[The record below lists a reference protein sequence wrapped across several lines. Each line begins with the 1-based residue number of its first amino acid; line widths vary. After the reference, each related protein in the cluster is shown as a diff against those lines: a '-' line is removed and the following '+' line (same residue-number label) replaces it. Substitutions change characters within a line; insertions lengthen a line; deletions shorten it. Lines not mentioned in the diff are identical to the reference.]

1 MPLPIDA
8 TDTKINEELKNHFLF
23 FETFDVS
30 YQVYMLQGHIITSIV
45 HNHNQEL
52 ILIRISQGECQ
63 YKYRHPNNV
72 GGVKQKDL
80 YFTTLPCQTAFQ
92 TA

>member
-30 YQVYMLQGHIITSIV
+30 YQVYMLQGHIITSRSM
-45 HNHNQEL
+45 
-52 ILIRISQGECQ
+52 ILSTTITSKINLVENWKGECQ
-63 YKYRHPNNV
+63 YRHH
-72 GGVKQKDL
+72 K
-80 YFTTLPCQTAFQ
+80 
-92 TA
+92 